1 MSVLQAALIALLY
14 AFARSAFNAGL
25 GGYVLSQPLVAGT
38 LAGALLGDPL
48 RGAQIGG
55 ALNLGTL
62 ALSQLR
68 LRVGPDPALVG
79 YVGVPLMLLSGLRP
93 EDEPTAALFSALLVF
108 GTVLNFARG
117 LFNTLVSHWADYFA
131 DQGHIEAV
139 ATVSILPTQI
149 WTVLTAFIPA
159 FGLLLFDATTIGG
172 LAATLP
178 AWLQAGLRLTQTLLG
193 ALGIAMGLRLVARGS
208 GFAYFLLG
216 WVLSPYLGIVPATI
230 LGVSA
235 ATIHAYLTRRALSA
249 GRETLVTDVLPS
261 EQSEEYVPRRQL
273 AWAEAQMAFVLWM
286 FFHDA
291 GANFERRQNLGFAV
305 ALAPIGRS
313 LSETLEERIALLRRS
328 LTLFASEWT
337 FGAALVGAVVA
348 LEERRANGEAINDA
362 ELVGAKFS
370 GMAALSVLGTAVM
383 TAGLASVLVALGTDL
398 ANKGSLLGVALFVLV
413 QSLAVVSVGFA
424 SFNLG
429 FSQIRRF
436 AERARMDN
444 WLRPALFGATR
455 LGAFTLG
462 LLVPIF
468 VPLGLPEGAALTIGS
483 VTWSVQAR
491 VLDATLPNAVP
502 LLVTLGLWALLRRR
516 WQPLILFGVCVTVA
530 VVGGAIGGVLGWF

>member
-1 MSVLQAALIALLY
+1 MSVLQAALIALMY

-55 ALNLGTL
+55 AFNLGTL

-68 LRVGPDPALVG
+68 VRLGPDIALVG

-93 EDEPTAALFSALLVF
+93 DEEATAALFGALLVF
-108 GTVLNFARG
+108 GTVLSFARG
-117 LFNTLVSHWADYFA
+117 LFNTLIAHWVDYFA
-131 DQGHIEAV
+131 DQGQIEAV
-139 ATVSILPTQI
+139 AIVSVVPTQI

-159 FGLLLFDATTIGG
+159 FGMLLFDAPTLGG
-172 LAATLP
+172 IATSIP
-178 AWLQAGLRLTQTLLG
+178 AWLQAALRLTQTLLA
-193 ALGIAMGLRLVARGS
+193 ALGIAASLRLVAQGS

-216 WVLSPYLGIVPATI
+216 WALAPFTGLVQATL

-235 ATIHAYLTRRALSA
+235 ATIHAYLTRRTLSA
-249 GRETLVTDVLPS
+249 GRDTLVTDVLPS
-261 EQSEEYVPRRQL
+261 EQSEVYTARRQL
-273 AWAEAQMAFVLWM
+273 AWAEAQMAFLLWM

-291 GANFERRQNLGFAV
+291 GANFERRQNLGFAA
-305 ALAPIGRS
+305 ALAPVGRA
-313 LSETLEERIALLRRS
+313 LCETLEERIALLRRT
-328 LTLFASEWT
+328 LTLFATEWT

-362 ELVGAKFS
+362 ELVGAKLS
-370 GMAALSVLGTAVM
+370 GMAALNALGTAIM
-383 TAGLASVLVALGTDL
+383 TNGLASLLVAVGVDL
-398 ANKGSLLGVALFVLV
+398 ANAGSLLGVALFVVV
-413 QSLAVVSVGFA
+413 QSLAVIGVGFA

-429 FSQIRRF
+429 FGYVRRF
-436 AERARMDN
+436 AERARLNN

-462 LLVPIF
+462 LLVPVF
-468 VPLGLPEGAALTIGS
+468 VPLSLPEGAALTIGS
-483 VTWSVQAR
+483 VVWSPQTR
-491 VLDATLPNAVP
+491 VLDATLPNGIP
-502 LLVTLGLWALLRRR
+502 LLLTLSLWVLLRRR
-516 WQPLILFGVCVTVA
+516 WQPLTLFGVCLIAA
-530 VVGGAIGGVLGWF
+530 VFGGAVAELLGW